1 MIFFASDVHL
11 ASDTPAITAR
21 FLSFLERARREAS
34 ALYLLGDIFESWVGD
49 EDLDLSDYQPVFAA
63 LRETVQAGV
72 AVYFMAGNRDF
83 MVSDRV
89 LAELGLIRLD
99 DPYVLSTTTWQFV
112 LSHGDLY
119 CTDDVAYQQFRVK
132 VRDPQAQAR
141 FLRLP
146 YWVRRLIARWLRW
159 RSKGRRYDAGSPAI
173 IDVNE
178 GAVEDDA
185 RRHGYATLIHGHT
198 HRPATHDHIV
208 DGIHVER
215 WVLAD
220 WSAERGE
227 YLSWDD
233 QAAAEATAENAR
245 LTRHTI

>member
-11 ASDTPAITAR
+11 SSDTPAITAR
-21 FLSFLERARREAS
+21 FLSFLERARREAKS
-34 ALYLLGDIFESWVGD
+34 VYLLGDIFESWVGD
-49 EDLDLSDYQPVFAA
+49 EDLGLKAYQPVFNA
-63 LRETVQAGV
+63 LKETVQAGV

-83 MVSDRV
+83 MVSEKV
-89 LAELGLIRLD
+89 LDNLGITLLE

-119 CTDDVAYQQFRVK
+119 CTGDVKYQEFRAK
-132 VRDPQAQAR
+132 VRIPENQAK

-146 YWVRRLIARWLRW
+146 YWLRRGIGAWIRL
-159 RSKGRRYDAGSPAI
+159 RSKGRRYDAQTGNI
-173 IDVNE
+173 TDVDQ
-178 GAVEDDA
+178 GMVEDEA
-185 RRHGYATLIHGHT
+185 RRFGYATLIHGHT
-198 HRPATHDHIV
+198 HRPATHDMIV

-227 YLSWDD
+227 YLTWNGT
-233 QAAAEATAENAR
+233 ELAR
-245 LTRHTI
+245 QTI

>member
-21 FLSFLERARREAS
+21 FLNFLERARREAQ
-34 ALYLLGDIFESWVGD
+34 AVYLLGDIFESWVGD
-49 EDLDLSDYQPVFAA
+49 EDLGLKAYQPVFAA
-63 LRETVQAGV
+63 LKDTVAAGI
-72 AVYFMAGNRDF
+72 AVYFMEGNRDF

-89 LAELGLIRLD
+89 LTELGLIRLD

-112 LSHGDLY
+112 LSHGDVY
-119 CTDDVAYQQFRVK
+119 CTGDLAYQAFRTR
-132 VRDPQAQAR
+132 VRDPQTQAR

-146 YWVRRLIARWLRW
+146 YWLRRSIAAWLRW
-159 RSKGRRYDAGSPAI
+159 RSKGRRYDAQTQAI
-173 IDVNE
+173 TDVHE
-178 GAVEDDA
+178 GTVEDEA
-185 RRHGYATLIHGHT
+185 RRYGYATLIHGHT
-198 HRPATHDHIV
+198 HRPATHDLMV

-233 QAAAEATAENAR
+233 HQLQR
-245 LTRHTI
+245 QTI

>member
-11 ASDTPAITAR
+11 ASDTPAMTAR
-21 FLSFLERARREAS
+21 FLNFMERARREAS
-34 ALYLLGDIFESWVGD
+34 AVYLLGDIFEAWVGD
-49 EDLDLSDYQPVFAA
+49 EDLRRRAYQPVFKA
-63 LRETVQAGV
+63 LRELTQTGV

-83 MVSDRV
+83 LLSDRV
-89 LAELGLIRLD
+89 LAQLGMQRLN
-99 DPYVLSTTTWQFV
+99 DPYVLSLPNWQFV

-119 CTDDVAYQQFRVK
+119 CTSDVAYQRYRATVH
-132 VRDPQAQAR
+132 DPKIQAK
-141 FLRLP
+141 FLNYP

-159 RSKGRRYDAGSPAI
+159 RSEGRRYDAQTQTI
-173 IDVNE
+173 TDVN
-178 GAVEDDA
+178 AATVEDEA

-198 HRPATHDHIV
+198 HRPAAHDHMV

-220 WSAERGE
+220 WSDDRGE
-227 YLSWDD
+227 YLAWDD
-233 QAAAEATAENAR
+233 HAEAENAR

>member
-11 ASDTPAITAR
+11 ASDTPAGRAITAR
-21 FLSFLERARREAS
+21 FLNFLEGARREAS
-34 ALYLLGDIFESWVGD
+34 AVYLLGDIFEFWVGD
-49 EDLDLSDYQPVFAA
+49 EDLGLPEYQAVFAA
-63 LRETVQAGV
+63 LRQTVDAGV

-83 MVSDRV
+83 MLSDQV
-89 LAELGLIRLD
+89 LSELGLIRLP
-99 DPYVLSTTTWQFV
+99 DPTVLSTKTWQFV

-119 CTDDVAYQQFRVK
+119 CTGDVVYQQFRAK
-132 VRDPQAQAR
+132 VRDPQAQAK

-146 YWVRRLIARWLRW
+146 YWLRRLIARWLRW
-159 RSKGRRYDAGSPAI
+159 RSQGRRDRPQTQSITDVDDAAI
-173 IDVNE
+173 
-178 GAVEDDA
+178 EDEA

-220 WSAERGE
+220 WTAERGE
-227 YLSWDD
+227 YLAWDD
-233 QAAAEATAENAR
+233 ASDDPR
-245 LTRHTI
+245 LIRRRI

>member
-11 ASDTPAITAR
+11 ASDTPAARAIMAR
-21 FLSFLERARREAS
+21 FLSFLERARREAT
-34 ALYLLGDIFESWVGD
+34 AVYLLGDIFESWVGD
-49 EDLDLSDYQPVFAA
+49 EDLGLPEYQTVFAA
-63 LRETVQAGV
+63 LRDTVQAGV

-83 MVSDRV
+83 MVSDHI
-89 LAELGLIRLD
+89 LSELGMHRLT
-99 DPYVLSTTTWQFV
+99 DPCVLSLANWQFV

-119 CTDDVAYQQFRVK
+119 CTGDVAYQRFRTK

-146 YWVRRLIARWLRW
+146 YWVRRLIARCLRW
-159 RSKGRRYDAGSPAI
+159 RSQGRRDKPGTQRITDVDATT
-173 IDVNE
+173 
-178 GAVEDDA
+178 VEDEA
-185 RRHGYATLIHGHT
+185 RRYGYATLIHGHT
-198 HRPATHDHIV
+198 HRPATHDLIV

-227 YLSWDD
+227 YLAWDET
-233 QAAAEATAENAR
+233 QEETR

>member
-11 ASDTPAITAR
+11 SSDTPAITAR
-21 FLSFLERARREAS
+21 FMSFLERARREAQS
-34 ALYLLGDIFESWVGD
+34 VYLLGDIFESWVGD
-49 EDLDLSDYQPVFAA
+49 EDLGLKAYQPVFKA
-63 LRETVQAGV
+63 LKETAQAGV

-83 MVSDRV
+83 MVSKQV
-89 LAELGLIRLD
+89 LAELGIELLE
-99 DPYVLSTTTWQFV
+99 DPYVLSTPNWQFV

-119 CTDDVAYQQFRVK
+119 CTGDVNYQEFRAK
-132 VRDPQAQAR
+132 VRIPENQAK

-146 YWVRRLIARWLRW
+146 YWLRRAIASWIRW
-159 RSKGRRYDAGSPAI
+159 RSKGRRYDAQTGRI
-173 IDVNE
+173 TDVDL
-178 GAVEDDA
+178 GTVEDEA
-185 RRHGYATLIHGHT
+185 RRFGYATMIHGHT
-198 HRPATHDHIV
+198 HRPATHDVIV

-227 YLSWDD
+227 YLAWDD
-233 QAAAEATAENAR
+233 QAEAAQ

>member
-11 ASDTPAITAR
+11 SSDTPAITAR
-21 FLSFLERARREAS
+21 FLSFLDRARREAQS
-34 ALYLLGDIFESWVGD
+34 VYLLGDIFESWVGD
-49 EDLDLSDYQPVFAA
+49 EDLGLKAYQPIFHA
-63 LRETVQAGV
+63 LKETVQAGV

-83 MVSDRV
+83 MVSHKA
-89 LAELGLIRLD
+89 LAELGIVPLE
-99 DPYVLSTTTWQFV
+99 DPYVLSTQNWQFV

-119 CTDDVAYQQFRVK
+119 CTGDVKYQEFRAK
-132 VRDPQAQAR
+132 VRVPENQAK

-146 YWVRRLIARWLRW
+146 YWLRRTIASWIRW
-159 RSKGRRYDAGSPAI
+159 RSKGRRYDAQTGRI
-173 IDVNE
+173 TDVDL
-178 GAVEDDA
+178 GTVEDEA
-185 RRHGYATLIHGHT
+185 RRFGYATMIHGHT
-198 HRPATHDHIV
+198 HRPATHDVIV

-233 QAAAEATAENAR
+233 QAEATQ
-245 LTRHTI
+245 LIRHTI

>member
-34 ALYLLGDIFESWVGD
+34 AVYLLGDIFESWVGD
-49 EDLDLSDYQPVFAA
+49 EDLGLPEYQPVFNA

-83 MVSDRV
+83 MLSDRV
-89 LAELGLIRLD
+89 LAELGLHRLD
-99 DPYVLSTTTWQFV
+99 DPYILRTSTWQFV

-119 CTDDVAYQQFRVK
+119 CTGDVAYQRFRTK
-132 VRDPQAQAR
+132 VRDPQTQAR

-146 YWVRRLIARWLRW
+146 YWVRRLIARWLRA
-159 RSKGRRYDAGSPAI
+159 RSKGRRYDVRMQTMT
-173 IDVNE
+173 DVDE
-178 GAVEDDA
+178 ATVEDEA
-185 RRHGYATLIHGHT
+185 RHHGYATLIHGHT
-198 HRPATHDHIV
+198 HRPATHDHMV

-227 YLSWDD
+227 YLAWDD
-233 QAAAEATAENAR
+233 HADDLR
-245 LTRHTI
+245 LCRHTV

>member
-11 ASDTPAITAR
+11 SSDTPAITAR
-21 FLSFLERARREAS
+21 FLSFLERARREAQ
-34 ALYLLGDIFESWVGD
+34 AVYLLGDIFESWVGD
-49 EDLDLSDYQPVFAA
+49 EDLGLKAYQPVFAA
-63 LRETVQAGV
+63 LRDTVSAGV

-83 MVSDRV
+83 MVSHQV
-89 LAELGLIRLD
+89 LAALGIAPLE

-119 CTDDVAYQQFRVK
+119 CTGDVKYQEFRAK
-132 VRDPQAQAR
+132 VREPHNQAK

-146 YWVRRLIARWLRW
+146 YWLRRAIAAWIRW
-159 RSKGRRYDAGSPAI
+159 RSKGRRYDAQTGRI
-173 IDVNE
+173 TDVDV
-178 GAVEDDA
+178 GTVEDEA
-185 RRHGYATLIHGHT
+185 RRFGYATLIHGHT

-220 WSAERGE
+220 WHPDRGE
-227 YLSWDD
+227 YLTWDD
-233 QAAAEATAENAR
+233 AAESPR
-245 LTRHTI
+245 LTRQVI

>member
-21 FLSFLERARREAS
+21 FLSFLERARREAT
-34 ALYLLGDIFESWVGD
+34 AVYLLGDIFESWVGD
-49 EDLDLSDYQPVFAA
+49 EDLGLPEYQAVFQA
-63 LRETVQAGV
+63 LRDTAQVGV

-83 MVSDRV
+83 MLSDQV
-89 LAELGLIRLD
+89 LAELGLHRLD
-99 DPYVLSTTTWQFV
+99 DPYILRTSTWQFV

-119 CTDDVAYQQFRVK
+119 CTGDLAYQRFRAK
-132 VRDPQAQAR
+132 ARDPQAQAR

-146 YWVRRLIARWLRW
+146 YWLRRLIARWLRW
-159 RSKGRRYDAGSPAI
+159 RSKGRRYDTRTMGI
-173 IDVNE
+173 TDVDVTT
-178 GAVEDDA
+178 VEDEA

-220 WSAERGE
+220 WSADRGE
-227 YLSWDD
+227 YLVWDD
-233 QAAAEATAENAR
+233 AR
-245 LTRHTI
+245 DDLRLSRHTV

>member
-1 MIFFASDVHL
+1 MIYFASDVHL
-11 ASDTPAITAR
+11 ASDTPAGRAITAR
-21 FLSFLERARREAS
+21 FLNFLERARRDAS
-34 ALYLLGDIFESWVGD
+34 AVYLLGDIFESWVGD
-49 EDLDLSDYQPVFAA
+49 EDLGLPEYQSVFNA
-63 LRETVQAGV
+63 LRETAQAGV

-83 MVSDRV
+83 MVSDQV
-89 LAELGLIRLD
+89 LAKLGLHRLD
-99 DPYVLSTTTWQFV
+99 DPYILRTSTWQFV

-119 CTDDVAYQQFRVK
+119 CTGDVAYQRFRAK

-220 WSAERGE
+220 WSVEQGE
-227 YLSWDD
+227 YLAWDD
-233 QAAAEATAENAR
+233 HADDLR
-245 LTRHTI
+245 LCRHTV

>member
-11 ASDTPAITAR
+11 SSDTPAITAR
-21 FLSFLERARREAS
+21 FLSFLERARREAQ
-34 ALYLLGDIFESWVGD
+34 AVYLLGDIFESWVGD
-49 EDLDLSDYQPVFAA
+49 EDLGLKAYQPVFNA
-63 LRETVQAGV
+63 LRDTTAAGV

-83 MVSDRV
+83 MVSEKA
-89 LAELGLIRLD
+89 LAELGITLLE
-99 DPYVLSTTTWQFV
+99 DPYGLSTPNWQFV

-119 CTDDVAYQQFRVK
+119 CTGDVKYQEFRAK
-132 VRDPQAQAR
+132 VRIPENQAK

-146 YWVRRLIARWLRW
+146 YWLRRAIASWIRW
-159 RSKGRRYDAGSPAI
+159 RSKGRRYDAQTGRI
-173 IDVNE
+173 TDVDL
-178 GAVEDDA
+178 GTVEDEA
-185 RRHGYATLIHGHT
+185 RRFGYATMIHGHT
-198 HRPATHDHIV
+198 HRPATHDVIV

-233 QAAAEATAENAR
+233 QAETAQ